1 MSLNIYDKRHFD
13 KIVSCSVAYDYDS
26 DLNQFFAVFNDDGPV
41 YGPNG
46 EWELDPDNNLCGYL
60 TRPVFS
66 TCKNNCPGGKL
77 CYQSTALSNF
87 LMIKLKT
94 SADKLNISFR
104 LRKYIYR
111 HQQII
116 VK

>member
-1 MSLNIYDKRHFD
+1 MSLNSYNKNYSD

-66 TCKNNCPGGKL
+66 TCKNNCPGGEL
-77 CYQSTALSNF
+77 CYHL
-87 LMIKLKT
+87 
-94 SADKLNISFR
+94 SADKMNVFLH
-104 LRKYIYR
+104 LRKYISC

-116 VK
+116 LK